1 MYADLARCERVDE
14 CPDVRRRG
22 KTATRAAQLVLA
34 RMLRLFH
41 LLCEAAGTPYWVMF
55 GTLLGAVR
63 HQGFIPWDTD
73 VDVAMRAAD
82 LERWR
87 AQHGPATLA
96 RLGLRLEPDPAAH
109 MYRLRD
115 EGGSCYTEW
124 VAGLE
129 RAQRRSLRDARFP
142 LQLDIFLL
150 APAAAGQL
158 AVHPGDTPKL
168 RFPQSW
174 FTGPGRVLAFEGF
187 PVLAPREP
195 EACLERE
202 YGPGWRALPP
212 PAQRVSNEG
221 AADPFRTCN
230 EWLAAGRRAPA
241 ALGGALDEAP
251 LKSSAQD
258 KSEA

>member
-1 MYADLARCERVDE
+1 MYADLARCERVDQ
-14 CPDVRRRG
+14 CADVRRRG
-22 KTATRAAQLVLA
+22 ATATRAAQLVLA

-41 LLCEAAGTPYWVMF
+41 LLCEAADTPYWIVF

-73 VDVAMRAAD
+73 VDVAMREAD

-87 AQHGPATLA
+87 VAHESSLA
-96 RLGLRLEPDPAAH
+96 RLGLRLEPGDR

-115 EGGSCYTEW
+115 EGGSCYTDW

-150 APAAAGQL
+150 ADGEDGVSMPADGPSVYPRA
-158 AVHPGDTPKL
+158 
-168 RFPQSW
+168 W
-174 FTGPGRVLAFEGF
+174 FAPPGRVLSFEGF

-202 YGPGWRALPP
+202 YGPGWRSLPP

-230 EWLAAGRRAPA
+230 EWLAAGRREPS

-251 LKSSAQD
+251 PKSSAQD